1 MLAGQPGQQEHLW
14 PPEGLSWGIF
24 SAQRLRR
31 GLYGTRIPRGDA
43 IPAQELAFLAG
54 RACLQVRSHQ
64 LENASPPNSSFYLM
78 DIDRE
83 LETVNI
89 SRKSFCPP
97 PTVLCDVFP
106 LLTAVPQHD
115 APTGSE
121 QEDTVT
127 TKATTAGLGQLC
139 TCKATKGMGASSC
152 RGR

>member
-1 MLAGQPGQQEHLW
+1 
-14 PPEGLSWGIF
+14 
-24 SAQRLRR
+24 
-31 GLYGTRIPRGDA
+31 
-43 IPAQELAFLAG
+43 
-54 RACLQVRSHQ
+54 
-64 LENASPPNSSFYLM
+64 M

-89 SRKSFCPP
+89 SRKSCGCLVPCCPP

-115 APTGSE
+115 APTGLE

-139 TCKATKGMGASSC
+139 MCEATKGMGASSC